1 MDNKEMIA
9 TLLENQ
15 RLMNEKLTDT
25 NDIGK
30 FKRISIP
37 LVRRIFPQLIMNNL
51 VNVQPMSAHVVM
63 EEDTVASRKKQ
74 IRKKQYRSIDDAW
87 EQS

>member
-15 RLMNEKLTDT
+15 RLINQKPIAS
-25 NDIGK
+25 DIAQ

-37 LVRRIFPQLIMNNL
+37 LVRRIFPTLIANNL

-63 EEDTVASRKKQ
+63 EEDTDSRKKQ
-74 IRKKQYRSIDDAW
+74 IRKKRYRSIDDAW